1 MQTVTQN
8 AQSRI
13 LRLWTEDKIF
23 SNMLPELLKQQHRYI
38 EDYFDR
44 LDLNEVDKVVQ
55 ECLKTKGLII
65 FTGVG
70 KSGIIAEKI
79 AMTMIST
86 GTKALYLPPTNFL
99 HGDIGILSEDDLFVL
114 ISRSAE
120 TEELLNL
127 IPFAKKRGTRL
138 LAIVSNPHGRLAKHC
153 DLSINL
159 PFEKELCP
167 FDLAPTTSTTV
178 QLLFGDLLAVALMR
192 SKGFDLSAYALNHP
206 SGTIGRKM
214 SVTVDELM
222 FKDDQLPIATPDVLL
237 TEALIELSNK
247 KLGGLIIADEQKN
260 FLGIFTDG
268 DLRRALQN
276 QGSDVLNSPVRE
288 LMTVN
293 ALTIE
298 KGKLVWEALKIMQ
311 KDPKKFVMVLPVVQQ
326 GKAVGMLRMH
336 DIVQAGIS

>member
-1 MQTVTQN
+1 VY
-8 AQSRI
+8 SSKPE
-13 LRLWTEDKIF
+13 LCPFWTEDKFF
-23 SNMLPELLKQQHRYI
+23 SMLSNLLKEQQRYL
-38 EDYFDR
+38 DHYFGH
-44 LDLNEVDKVVQ
+44 LDLNEVDKVLQ
-55 ECLKTKGLII
+55 ECLKIKGLII

-99 HGDIGILSEDDLFVL
+99 HGDLGILSENDLLVL
-114 ISRSAE
+114 MSRSGE

-127 IPFAKKRGTRL
+127 LPFAKKRGARL
-138 LAIVSNPHGRLAKHC
+138 LAIVSNSYSRLAKQC
-153 DLSINL
+153 DLSVHL

-178 QLLFGDLLAVALMR
+178 QLLFGDLLAIALMR

-206 SGTIGRKM
+206 SGVIGKKM
-214 SVTVDELM
+214 SVTVEELM
-222 FKDDQLPIATPDVLL
+222 FKGDYLPVAAPAARLAEVLDEH
-237 TEALIELSNK
+237 TNK
-247 KLGGLIIADEQKN
+247 KLGALLIVDEQKN

-276 QGSDVLNSPVRE
+276 QGSDVLEKPMRE

-298 KGKLVWEALKIMQ
+298 KDKLAWEALKIMQ
-311 KDPKKFVMVLPVVQQ
+311 RDPKKFVMVLPVVEK
-326 GKAVGMLRMH
+326 GKAVGILRLH